1 MNQRFVNLIKESWK
15 ANNLDFEYPS
25 HMKARVVCIHF
36 IVFFVSLGL
45 IKYFRLCAGGA
56 LLAMWSWN
64 YFALWK
70 KGPAI
75 YAEPYSLKKYE
86 VVGTIYA
93 TIILSALFFV
103 IMICPKDSAGH
114 LP

>member
-1 MNQRFVNLIKESWK
+1 MNDRFRNFVVESWK

-25 HMKARVVCIHF
+25 HIRARVICIHLV
-36 IVFFVSLGL
+36 VFSVSLGFM
-45 IKYFRLCAGGA
+45 KYFRLCAGGA
-56 LLAMWSWN
+56 LLAMWSWI

-86 VVGTIYA
+86 ISGTIYA

-103 IMICPKDSAGH
+103 IMI

>member
-1 MNQRFVNLIKESWK
+1 MNDRFRNFVVESWK

-25 HMKARVVCIHF
+25 HMKAWVVCIHF
-36 IVFFVSLGL
+36 IVFLVSLGFL
-45 IKYFRLCAGGA
+45 KYYRFCGGGA

-86 VVGTIYA
+86 IVGTIYA
-93 TIILSALFFV
+93 TIILSVLFFV
-103 IMICPKDSAGH
+103 IMICPKDNAGH